1 MAIAG
6 GAFNHTRAGPR
17 EPRFR
22 RPTKGSIY
30 GARQPES
37 AMPDIILVL
46 NGPNLNLLGT
56 REPEIYGRETLDDIR
71 VMVEARAGDLGLAAD
86 FRQSNHEGELVDWI
100 QGARGSAKGIVINAG
115 GYSHSSVAILD
126 ALLASGV
133 PVIEVHLSNIFRR
146 EGFRHHSYVSQAA
159 HGVICGFGAQ
169 GYVLAPARERHARRH
184 PGPQRSQPQPAGNA
198 GA

>member
-1 MAIAG
+1 MGIAG
-6 GAFNHTRAGPR
+6 GAFNHTRARPRGPR
-17 EPRFR
+17 YR

-46 NGPNLNLLGT
+46 NGPNLNLLGA

-86 FRQSNHEGELVDWI
+86 FRQSNHEGELVGWI

-169 GYVLAPARERHARRH
+169 GYVLALEAL
-184 PGPQRSQPQPAGNA
+184 AGLIDND
-198 GA
+198 